1 MKTITINI
9 PIKRLFIFATNL
21 LFIAGLSGCTSTPNV
36 RKSGNDTS
44 GAPKPTISRS
54 KNPANFA
61 IVASTIGGAAGAV
74 IEKYMEKQAT
84 ALNRDLSGIALV
96 ERIGEGI
103 KITVS
108 SVVLFES
115 DSYALSNT
123 PQEQLKKMAETLI
136 NYKDTELLIAGHTD
150 GTGDAKQNQILSE
163 KRAESLADFLLAHNV
178 PQLRMVTQGFGE
190 QTPKVSNGTDE
201 GRRMNQRVEI
211 AIVANQTLKKD
222 AKRQAEQDKISK
234 KNG

>member
-1 MKTITINI
+1 MKTTIINI
-9 PIKRLFIFATNL
+9 TSRRLFIFLIHL

-44 GAPKPTISRS
+44 GASKQTISRS

-74 IEKYMEKQAT
+74 IEKYMEKQAA
-84 ALNRDLSGIALV
+84 ALNQDLSGVVLV

-115 DSYALSNT
+115 DTYALSNT
-123 PQEQLKKMAETLI
+123 PQEQLKKMAKTLI

-163 KRAESLADFLLAHNV
+163 KRAESLADFLVAHNV
-178 PQLRMVTQGFGE
+178 PQSRMVTQGFGE

-222 AKRQAEQDKISK
+222 AKRQAEQNKISK

>member
-1 MKTITINI
+1 MKTTIINI
-9 PIKRLFIFATNL
+9 PIKRLFIFSINL
-21 LFIAGLSGCTSTPNV
+21 LFITWLSGCTSTPNV
-36 RKSGNDTS
+36 RKSGNDAS
-44 GAPKPTISRS
+44 GASKQTISRS

-84 ALNRDLSGIALV
+84 ALNHDLSGIALV

-108 SVVLFES
+108 SGVLFES

-163 KRAESLADFLLAHNV
+163 KRAESLADFLLAHKV
-178 PQLRMVTQGFGE
+178 PQLRIVTQGFGE

-201 GRRMNQRVEI
+201 GRRMNQRIEI